1 MQRNAQVQ
9 AANNQTAAANATI
22 ANAAAALSTLQGQ
35 ADENGMISA
44 ESLSAVIGSLTQAD
58 AGVAGVDGIS
68 ADSYTGQAQA
78 VVSAVSGQLASAQ
91 ASLNDTASSVKSGSS
106 RTEQWSRDIKNKIF

>member
-1 MQRNAQVQ
+1 MRIIRSVRRTHRYEV
-9 AANNQTAAANATI
+9 ANGQTAAANATI
-22 ANAAAALSTLQGQ
+22 ANAAAALSALQGQ

-68 ADSYTGQAQA
+68 ADSLYRSGTGGC
-78 VVSAVSGQLASAQ
+78 SAVSEQLHLHRQ
-91 ASLNDTASSVKSGSS
+91 L
-106 RTEQWSRDIKNKIF
+106 

>member
-1 MQRNAQVQ
+1 
-9 AANNQTAAANATI
+9 
-22 ANAAAALSTLQGQ
+22 
-35 ADENGMISA
+35 MISA

-91 ASLNDTASSVKSGSS
+91 ASLNDTASQLNQAAAGLNSGAETLKTKSSDMSNGASQMSAGAKQMEAGVSS
-106 RTEQWSRDIKNKIF
+106 IPEVPSDPTIR